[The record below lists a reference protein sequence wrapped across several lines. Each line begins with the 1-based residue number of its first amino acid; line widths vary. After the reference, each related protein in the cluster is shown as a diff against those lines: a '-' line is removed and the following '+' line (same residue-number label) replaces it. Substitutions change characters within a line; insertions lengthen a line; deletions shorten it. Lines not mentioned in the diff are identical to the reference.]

1 MDNLER
7 LSILTEIKNKNNK
20 LMSFYT
26 DDDDKLLHKYKTIR
40 TKIENL
46 QNIECS
52 LGSIYKN
59 QNKNIWQ

>member
-1 MDNLER
+1 
-7 LSILTEIKNKNNK
+7 
-20 LMSFYT
+20 MSFYT
-26 DDDDKLLHKYKTIR
+26 HDDDKLLHKYKTIR